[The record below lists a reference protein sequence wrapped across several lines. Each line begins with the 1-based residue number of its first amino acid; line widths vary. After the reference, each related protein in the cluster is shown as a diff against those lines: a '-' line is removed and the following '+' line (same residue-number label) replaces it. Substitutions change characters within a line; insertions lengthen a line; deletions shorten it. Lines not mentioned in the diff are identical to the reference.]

1 MGTLNEDLTAIKTIE
16 DGLISNKVAK
26 FAYTDLAYSC
36 NCVAGVETYDA
47 NNEQNIPVGTASVM
61 KVNDTVLNKG
71 YRAQASSVT
80 RMLLNHFL
88 GRLSY
93 NLNKVN
99 DNVANLLNTL
109 ISHRGTANGLATLDA
124 NAKVPNS
131 EIPLNI
137 VRTVNGVGTADGA
150 VTITYRDIGLSSTA
164 GTPLGTAS
172 AGTMT
177 TPARADHVHPMPT
190 CVQCSYFGRAL
201 QEENNGQLSTTWGV
215 VNLWNYCSDCRN
227 YLIGRNSDGTQI
239 QNVRVNYADCAD
251 CADCADRADK
261 AYCIDTGVV
270 GAWARFYWTGQNGT
284 PTYVWGSNDGVN
296 IYPWQ
301 PACMCVRRAGWSSIT
316 CQSWFYLIGTSSA
329 CCVYYDSGYIYNR
342 SPHAILLFV
351 PDSHPKV
358 MPASSSV
365 GVGTITLEEAGYIQ
379 IQTVYE

>member
-99 DNVANLLNTL
+99 DNVANLLSTL

-150 VTITYRDIGLSSTA
+150 VTITYNDIGLSSTA
-164 GTPLGTAS
+164 GCPLGTAS

-177 TPARADHVHPMPT
+177 TPARADHVHPIPSCIT
-190 CVQCSYFGRAL
+190 NGVASVSVACGRVTFSNGGNSGWLNYDGGWGHLCIGDGSGTGACGYIHALGFCGNLFGTA
-201 QEENNGQLSTTWGV
+201 
-215 VNLWNYCSDCRN
+215 
-227 YLIGRNSDGTQI
+227 
-239 QNVRVNYADCAD
+239 ACAD
-251 CADCADRADK
+251 VA
-261 AYCIDTGVV
+261 
-270 GAWARFYWTGQNGT
+270 N
-284 PTYVWGSNDGVN
+284 
-296 IYPWQ
+296 
-301 PACMCVRRAGWSSIT
+301 WSTATAS
-316 CQSWFYLIGTSSA
+316 
-329 CCVYYDSGYIYNR
+329 VYI
-342 SPHAILLFV
+342 P
-351 PDSHPKV
+351 
-358 MPASSSV
+358 
-365 GVGTITLEEAGYIQ
+365 EEQANM
-379 IQTVYE
+379 